1 MRLISTLV
9 VAAAVWI
16 LGVTPAGAQPAITTC
31 ALTGVYALTASLGFQ
46 GAAQFSGQLAFTPPA
61 SCVAGASG
69 TAQLQTSILLAGN
82 PTPVP
87 FTTSLPYSVDAS
99 GGVAIGP
106 GLFRGSVG
114 GVAGTGIANSLV
126 FEADPAL
133 GPGIRLAGTAVRVGL
148 APDSAVFDAHG
159 TQVGRVLDSLLKNV
173 EVLLQA
179 SGQTFKATVASD
191 RFSSSDF
198 LLLPGPVL
206 VSPPAF
212 QSSDCTGPALVP
224 FSSALPSFPVTDL
237 LPPVGIPGG
246 FTAFVADRTVALASV
261 NVQSYRDFA
270 NTCQTI
276 ASSALAVYPALPPLD
291 LSTLFT
297 PPFTLR

>member
-1 MRLISTLV
+1 MRVISTLI

-16 LGVTPAGAQPAITTC
+16 FGVTPAGAQPAITTC

-69 TAQLQTSILLAGN
+69 AAQLQLSILLAGN
-82 PTPVP
+82 PTPLP

-126 FEADPAL
+126 FEADPAM

-148 APDSAVFDAHG
+148 APDIAVFDAHG
-159 TQVGRVLDSLLKNV
+159 TQIGRIVSSGGRTAD
-173 EVLLQA
+173 VLLEV
-179 SGQTFKATVASD
+179 SGQTFKATVLRS
-191 RFSSSDF
+191 RFASSDGF
-198 LLLPGPVL
+198 FVPGPVFL
-206 VSPPAF
+206 TPPAF
-212 QSSDCTGPALVP
+212 QSSDCTGSALVP
-224 FSSALPSFPVTDL
+224 SGTVSPSDPVTDL

-246 FTAFVADRTVALASV
+246 FTAYVADRAAALVSL
-261 NVQSYRDFA
+261 NIQSYRDF
-270 NTCQTI
+270 NNVCQTI
-276 ASSALAVYPALPPLD
+276 GSTSLVVYPSLAPID
-291 LSTLFT
+291 LSALFT